1 VPVVSAPALLASE
14 KLDSAQVVFLEMDS
28 MLRQPMPPPSV
39 LPVLSIP
46 SLWEEPTS
54 VFLAFLFLVPLARL
68 TQVDADPVM
77 PVMSGFPTTDLA
89 FLALQGTLPW
99 PETTFVPFVPQS
111 TAQSVRPQ
119 QEDASLAIQD
129 SVLTVSL
136 TYVPHVQPV
145 SFLLEEPTIAEF
157 VMPTVLQLHV

>member
-1 VPVVSAPALLASE
+1 MPVVSAPALLASE

-77 PVMSGFPTTDLA
+77 PVMSGFPTTDLV
-89 FLALQGTLPW
+89 FFVLQGILPW
-99 PETTFVPFVPQS
+99 PETTFVPFVPQPA
-111 TAQSVRPQ
+111 AQFARPQ

-129 SVLTVSL
+129 TDLTVPQ
-136 TYVPHVQPV
+136 TYVPHALSV
-145 SFLLEEPTIAEF
+145 SS
-157 VMPTVLQLHV
+157 H

>member
-1 VPVVSAPALLASE
+1 LHALLTVPLVSGE
-14 KLDSAQVVFLEMDS
+14 PDSAQAASLDMDIIVLL
-28 MLRQPMPPPSV
+28 LRLILSV
-39 LPVLSIP
+39 QLVLSTP

-54 VFLAFLFLVPLARL
+54 VFLVFLFLVPLARL